1 MYPEFYDND
10 SITLLL
16 KRVNIARQ
24 IFSTIEIGLIFKYN
38 KFVKGGGVVA
48 TIKDIAREAGV
59 AQGTVSNVLNGKGNV
74 SSDKIR
80 LVEEA
85 AAKLGYTINRR
96 AKLLRKGASN
106 SLAVLL
112 PNMYDRHYTDF
123 FLSFKHYG
131 ESCGYSVSLYLSA
144 DNIENEQAQLAAI
157 RSEGMAGLAAFS
169 CSPQN
174 GPDIYASAG
183 FSPNELVF
191 IERDHGEGYSYLGFQ
206 YGDAGRVLACKA
218 IEKEYR
224 EIALVTES
232 LEFSCEREF
241 YDSFSA
247 VLDPSPCHVRT
258 IQTDKLHCNN
268 HFLQLLNEKLELDAV
283 FVTNYGLAQ
292 AFANVQQ
299 TFYRECKSDVYTISP
314 LFTMPSKDFKKYELN
329 YRLLGKTA
337 AEQLISQHHSP
348 QSACRNIILENDG
361 IRSWIAGAR
370 PSSRGKSITVLTL
383 DSPTARIMES
393 LAKLYTDATGV
404 GVKIAISSYDGV
416 HEILKDLGDMAMF
429 DVIRLDHTWLSWFG
443 KKIFTP
449 LETLDPELRQTLK
462 HFIPGLIPK
471 YSNVGDTLYAL
482 PETPNAQLL
491 FYRRD
496 LFENVALQRLYKE
509 QYKRELVPPEDYASF
524 NQIARF
530 FTKKFN
536 PASPVT
542 YGTTL
547 TIGNSGVAA
556 TEYLTR
562 YFSHA
567 SDLFS
572 SDGDILLEQ
581 PQGLAAMRELVE
593 ARPCAPT
600 KYNDWWRGTARE
612 FAQGDTAMTVLF
624 SNYASEMLNADSR
637 ITDKIGY
644 AVVPGA
650 NPLIGGGTIGVCRN
664 SKNPQEAMDF
674 IRWVCSEEVTA
685 AMTLL
690 GSVSPCR
697 KTYENYEVLDTYP
710 WLALS
715 RDCISLSHTNRI
727 PPNLST
733 HFDERRFLSI
743 LGMAVNNAISGTMSA
758 EEALSFAAQAYR
770 HSFLCAE

>member
-1 MYPEFYDND
+1 M
-10 SITLLL
+10 
-16 KRVNIARQ
+16 
-24 IFSTIEIGLIFKYN
+24 
-38 KFVKGGGVVA
+38 A

-85 AAKLGYTINRR
+85 AAKLGYTMNRR

-106 SLAVLL
+106 VLAVLL

-144 DNIENEQAQLAAI
+144 DNFENEKSQLAAI
-157 RSEGMAGLAAFS
+157 RSEGVVGLATFS
-169 CSPQN
+169 CRPQN
-174 GPDIYASAG
+174 APDVYASAG
-183 FSPNELVF
+183 FSPNELIF
-191 IERDHGEGYSYLGFQ
+191 IERSHGEGYSYLGFQ
-206 YGDAGRVLACKA
+206 YEEAGCALARKA
-218 IEKEYR
+218 VEKNYR
-224 EIALVTES
+224 EIILVTES
-232 LEFSCEREF
+232 LDFSCERLF
-241 YDSFSA
+241 YDGFSRTLNDSF
-247 VLDPSPCHVRT
+247 CHVRT
-258 IQTDKLHCNN
+258 LQTDKLHCNN
-268 HFLQLLNEKLELDAV
+268 HFLQLLNELPELDAV

-292 AFANVQQ
+292 AFTNVQR
-299 TFYRECKSDVYTISP
+299 TFYRGCKSSIYTLSP
-314 LFTMPSKDFKKYELN
+314 LFTMPSKDFQKYELN

-337 AEQLISQHHSP
+337 AEQLIAQHRSP
-348 QSACRNIILENDG
+348 QNSCRSTILENDG
-361 IRSWIAGAR
+361 IRSWGAGAR
-370 PSSRGKSITVLTL
+370 SDSAGKTITVLTL

-393 LAKLYTDATGV
+393 LAKLYTDCTGV
-404 GVKIAISSYDGV
+404 EVKIAISSYDGV
-416 HEILKDLGDMAMF
+416 HEILTGLGDMSVF
-429 DVIRLDHTWLSWFG
+429 DVIRLDYTWLSWFG

-449 LETLDPELRQTLK
+449 MESLAPDLDQTLK
-462 HFIPGLIPK
+462 NFIPGLVPK

-509 QYKRELVPPEDYASF
+509 QYKCELVPPEDYESF
-524 NQIARF
+524 NRIARF
-530 FTKKFN
+530 FTKKYN
-536 PASPVT
+536 PMSPVT

-547 TIGNSGVAA
+547 TLGNSGVAA

-562 YFSHA
+562 YFSHT

-572 SDGDILLEQ
+572 PDGDILLEQ
-581 PQGLAAMRELVE
+581 PIGLTAMQELVE
-593 ARPCAPT
+593 TRLYAPA
-600 KYNDWWRGTARE
+600 KHNDWWRETARE
-612 FAQGDTAMTVLF
+612 FAQGDTAMTVMF
-624 SNYASEMLNADSR
+624 SNYASEMLNAGSR

-644 AVVPGA
+644 AVVPGG

-674 IRWVCSEEVTA
+674 IRWVCSEEVTT

-727 PPNLST
+727 PPNQNT

-743 LGMAVNNAISGTMSA
+743 LGMAVSNAISGTMRA
-758 EEALSFAAQAYR
+758 EEALAFAAHAYK
-770 HSFLCAE
+770 HTFLTP

>member
-1 MYPEFYDND
+1 M
-10 SITLLL
+10 
-16 KRVNIARQ
+16 
-24 IFSTIEIGLIFKYN
+24 
-38 KFVKGGGVVA
+38 A
-48 TIKDIAREAGV
+48 TIKDIARLAGV

-85 AAKLGYTINRR
+85 AAQLGYTMNRR
-96 AKLLRKGASN
+96 AKLLRKGASD

-112 PNMYDRHYTDF
+112 PNMYDRHYADF

-131 ESCGYSVSLYLSA
+131 ESCGYSVNLYLSA
-144 DNIENEQAQLAAI
+144 DNFENEKSQLAAI
-157 RSEGMAGLAAFS
+157 RSEGVVGLATFS
-169 CSPQN
+169 CRPQN
-174 GPDIYASAG
+174 APDIYAAAG
-183 FSPNELVF
+183 FSRNELVF
-191 IERDHGEGYSYLGFQ
+191 VERSLDEEYSYLGFG
-206 YGDAGRVLACKA
+206 YEEAGRALAGAA
-218 IEKEYR
+218 IEKKYR
-224 EIALVTES
+224 EIVLVTES
-232 LEFSCEREF
+232 LDFSCERTF
-241 YDSFSA
+241 YEGFCAALGKST
-247 VLDPSPCHVRT
+247 CHVRT

-268 HFLQLLNEKLELDAV
+268 HFLQILNEVPDIDAV

-299 TFYRECKSDVYTISP
+299 TFYRECISDIYTLSP
-314 LFTMPSKDFKKYELN
+314 LFTMPSKDFQKYELN
-329 YRLLGKTA
+329 YRLLGKMA
-337 AEQLISQHHSP
+337 AEQLIAQHRSP
-348 QSACRNIILENDG
+348 QNICRSMILENDG
-361 IRSWIAGAR
+361 IRSWGTNARCDGAG
-370 PSSRGKSITVLTL
+370 KNITVLTL

-393 LAKLYTDATGV
+393 LAKLYTDTTGV
-404 GVKIAISSYDGV
+404 GVKIAIGSYDGV
-416 HEILKDLGDMAMF
+416 HEILTGLGDMSVF

-443 KKIFTP
+443 KNIFTP
-449 LETLDPELRQTLK
+449 IEQLDPDLDQTLE
-462 HFIPGLIPK
+462 HFIPDLVPK

-509 QYKRELVPPEDYASF
+509 QYKRELIPPEDYESF
-524 NQIARF
+524 NRIARF
-530 FTKKFN
+530 FTRKFN

-547 TIGNSGVAA
+547 TLGNSGVAA

-581 PQGLAAMRELVE
+581 PVGLMAMRQLVE
-593 ARPCAPT
+593 TRLYAPP
-600 KYNDWWRGTARE
+600 KHNDWWRETARV

-637 ITDKIGY
+637 ITNKIGY

-664 SKNPQEAMDF
+664 SQNPQEAMDF
-674 IRWVCSEEVTA
+674 IRWVCSEEVTT

-727 PPNLST
+727 PPNRST
-733 HFDERRFLSI
+733 HFDERRFLNI
-743 LGMAVNNAISGTMSA
+743 LGMAVSNAISGTMSA
-758 EEALSFAAQAYR
+758 EEALSFASQAYR
-770 HSFLCAE
+770 HAFLYLDSN